1 MVTIDIDTLPACAL
15 QSVAREKRQYLSR
28 DKADQKKPPSTA
40 QKAKKDL
47 KVSLCCKDHNL
58 VALWF
63 LSLGLTWKKGAKKG
77 NASLTTALYMDLEE
91 RGFHVDDT
99 TWTAY
104 RQVTNLRYFWYL
116 T

>member
-1 MVTIDIDTLPACAL
+1 MVTISVTTLPPAAV
-15 QSVAREKRQYLSR
+15 QNVAREKRIYKR
-28 DKADQKKPPSTA
+28 DENQKFVSSSGAEKKAT
-40 QKAKKDL
+40 KDL

-63 LSLGLTWKKGAKKG
+63 LSLGLSWKKGAGKG
-77 NASLTTALYMDLEE
+77 NASLTTALYKDLEE
-91 RGFHVDDT
+91 RGFHVEDT

-104 RQVTNLRYFWYL
+104 RQVMNRRYFWYL

>member
-1 MVTIDIDTLPACAL
+1 MVTISVTTLPPAAV
-15 QSVAREKRQYLSR
+15 QNVAREKRIYKREENQRSANSSQAE
-28 DKADQKKPPSTA
+28 KEAIKG
-40 QKAKKDL
+40 L
-47 KVSLCCKDHNL
+47 KVQLGCKDHNL